1 MLKLKNF
8 TGVLLVFAVFFSLFS
23 TLSINAQAPAATE
36 ESSEVKISW
45 EEFKKLLR
53 MDTDEIKLS
62 WDEFKKLLAQTGQD
76 VKIEYNIQDGMV
88 VLTREQF
95 KALLE
100 KMKKPD
106 VSPIIPPGDYL
117 ITKAEYNGVMG
128 QNSTTFNV
136 TFDLEIFKKERTSYP
151 RIRLMPQSVA
161 LRNIEL
167 DGSSALVMV
176 ENGWYVLTTDK
187 IGRHKVTLSFSVE
200 TKLDKGPDILN
211 LTIPRTA
218 ITLFNIN
225 IPVTDARIE
234 IPQAKYLTVSKRANY
249 SYVRAVLSTT
259 SNVTLR
265 LHRTVVREKK
275 KIPAKIYSE
284 VMNLLS
290 VEDNALRVTS
300 TFKLN
305 VLQNS
310 ISSVEVYVPSTYSV
324 LYVRGQNYQEIRD
337 WSTEE
342 IEGRKVL
349 DIPFGGE
356 KEGSVLFTVIAE
368 KILTGEDGEIRFDG
382 FQVVKSVRETGFLGI
397 EKKSAAEAEIVGNE
411 DIDIV
416 DIQELPMEL
425 VNMSTRPL
433 IMGLRY
439 LRHPFSLTLKVTK
452 HEELPMVNTVI
463 DNASVVSVLLAE
475 GKVISRVIYT
485 MRNTGKQFLELSL
498 SPEAEIWSLY
508 VDGKR
513 EIPSKNKEG
522 KFMIP
527 LVRSRTIGENITPFD
542 VEILYYYKNNSLP
555 LFGSK
560 KLLFPKADVVISKML
575 WSCYLPLEYRY
586 VHFGGN
592 LDREDIATG
601 ISPLL
606 GRDRVFTYDEVR
618 GYEQALE
625 SWEQPEQIE
634 DQKIQ
639 QAQRMLRSNFK
650 MNKAIN
656 AQQDLMNQVRQEIGF
671 AENIERERSKGVTD
685 VALFKIE
692 VPTSGR
698 LYRFAK
704 TVVEDEQLFLSFKY
718 TRRWI
723 YSLLKILFFLIL
735 LGIIYSFRVKI
746 KVLFLKFK
754 RLLYSK
760 REFWI
765 KAKTPDGTR
774 ILLVIGTFIF
784 FFISKFLFVVFVLV
798 LLVVWLKPKLIFGE
812 ETKAVVRKGKR
823 STKKSKETKVK

>member
-1 MLKLKNF
+1 MVKLKSLI
-8 TGVLLVFAVFFSLFS
+8 GVLLVFTIFLSLFS
-23 TLSINAQAPAATE
+23 VLSLYAEEPATGK

-45 EEFKKLLR
+45 EEFKKLLK

-62 WDEFKKLLAQTGQD
+62 WDEFKKLLAQTGED
-76 VKIEYNIQDGMV
+76 VKVEYNIQDGMV
-88 VLTREQF
+88 VLSREQF

-106 VSPIIPPGDYL
+106 VSPIVPPGDYL
-117 ITKAEYNGVMG
+117 ITKVEYNGIMA
-128 QNSTTFNV
+128 QNSTTFDV

-151 RIRLMPQSVA
+151 KIQLMPQGVA
-161 LRNIEL
+161 LRVIEL
-167 DGSSALVMV
+167 DGRPALVMV

-187 IGRHKVTLSFSVE
+187 VGQHKVSLSFSVE
-200 TKLDKGPDILN
+200 TELDKGPDVLS

-218 ITLFNIN
+218 ITLFNID
-225 IPVTDARIE
+225 IPVTDAKVE
-234 IPQAKYLTVSKRANY
+234 IPQAKYITVSKRGNY
-249 SYVRAVLSTT
+249 SNVRAVLSTT
-259 SNVTLR
+259 SNVALK
-265 LHRTVVREKK
+265 LHRTVVKEKK
-275 KIPAKIYSE
+275 KVPAKIYAE

-290 VEDNALRVTS
+290 VEDNALRVTT

-310 ISSVEVYVPSTYSV
+310 ISSVELYIPEGYSV
-324 LYVRGQNYQEIRD
+324 LYVRGQNFQEIRD

-342 IEGRKVL
+342 VEGRKVL
-349 DIPFGGE
+349 SVPFGGE
-356 KEGSVLFTVIAE
+356 KEGAILFTIIAE
-368 KILTGEDGEIRFDG
+368 KILTGEGGEIEFDG

-411 DIDIV
+411 DIDVV
-416 DIQELPMEL
+416 DIQELPMDL

-433 IMGLRY
+433 ILGLRY

-452 HEELPMVNTVI
+452 HEELSMVNTVI
-463 DNASVVSVLLAE
+463 DNASVVFVLLAE
-475 GKVISRVIYT
+475 GKIISRVIYT

-498 SPEAEIWSLY
+498 PPEAEIWSLY

-513 EIPSKNKEG
+513 EIPSKNKDG

-527 LVRSRTIGENITPFD
+527 LVRSRVAGESIESFD

-555 LFGSK
+555 LVGSK

-592 LDREDIATG
+592 VEKEDIATG
-601 ISPLL
+601 IRPLL
-606 GRDRVFTYDEVR
+606 GRGRVFTYEEVR

-639 QAQRMLRSNFK
+639 QAQRMLQSNFRR
-650 MNKAIN
+650 NKAIN
-656 AQQDLMNQVRQEIGF
+656 APQDLMNQVKQEIGF
-671 AENIERERSKGVTD
+671 AENIERERGKGVTD

-692 VPTSGR
+692 VPTSGQ

-704 TVVEDEQLFLSFKY
+704 TVVEDEQLFLSFQY

-723 YSLLKILFFLIL
+723 YSLIKALFFLII
-735 LGIIYSFRVKI
+735 LGIIYGLRLKI
-746 KVLFLKFK
+746 KVLFLKF
-754 RLLYSK
+754 RNWVYSK
-760 REFWI
+760 KEFWI
-765 KAKTPDGTR
+765 KAKTPDGIKVLL
-774 ILLVIGTFIF
+774 ILGAFIF
-784 FFISKFLFVVFVLV
+784 FFISKFLFVVFILV
-798 LLVVWLKPKLIFGE
+798 FLFAWLKPELIFRE
-812 ETKAVVRKGKR
+812 ETKPATGKKR
-823 STKKSKETKVK
+823 TTKKSKKAKAK

>member
-1 MLKLKNF
+1 MVKLKSLI
-8 TGVLLVFAVFFSLFS
+8 GVLLVFTIFLSLFS
-23 TLSINAQAPAATE
+23 VLSLYAEEPATGK

-45 EEFKKLLR
+45 EEFKKLLK

-88 VLTREQF
+88 VLSREQF

-117 ITKAEYNGVMG
+117 ITKAEYNGVMA
-128 QNSTTFNV
+128 QNSTTFDV

-151 RIRLMPQSVA
+151 KIQLMPQGVA
-161 LRNIEL
+161 LRVIEL
-167 DGSSALVMV
+167 DGSPALVMV

-187 IGRHKVTLSFSVE
+187 VGQHKVSLSFSVKTE
-200 TKLDKGPDILN
+200 LNKGPDVLN

-218 ITLFNIN
+218 ITLFNID
-225 IPVTDARIE
+225 IPLTDVRVE
-234 IPQAKYLTVSKRANY
+234 IPQAKYMTVSKKGNY
-249 SYVRAVLSTT
+249 SNVRAVLSTT
-259 SNVTLR
+259 SNVALK

-275 KIPAKIYSE
+275 KVPAKIYTE

-290 VEDNALRVTS
+290 VEDNALRVTT

-310 ISSVEVYVPSTYSV
+310 ISSVELYIPEGYSV
-324 LYVRGQNYQEIRD
+324 LYVRGQNFQEIRD

-342 IEGRKVL
+342 VEGRKVL
-349 DIPFGGE
+349 SVPFGGE
-356 KEGSVLFTVIAE
+356 KEGAILFTIIAE
-368 KILTGEDGEIRFDG
+368 KILTGEGGEIEFDG

-411 DIDIV
+411 DIDVV
-416 DIQELPMEL
+416 DIQELPMDL

-433 IMGLRY
+433 ILGLRY

-452 HEELPMVNTVI
+452 HEELSMVNTVI

-498 SPEAEIWSLY
+498 PPEAEIWSLY

-513 EIPSKNKEG
+513 EIPSKNKDG

-527 LVRSRTIGENITPFD
+527 LVRSRVAGESIESFD

-555 LFGSK
+555 LVGSK

-592 LDREDIATG
+592 VEKEDIATG
-601 ISPLL
+601 IRPLL
-606 GRDRVFTYDEVR
+606 GRGRVFTYEEVR

-639 QAQRMLRSNFK
+639 QAQRMLQSNFRR
-650 MNKAIN
+650 NKAVN
-656 AQQDLMNQVRQEIGF
+656 AQQDLMNQVKQEIGF
-671 AENIERERSKGVTD
+671 AENIERERGKGVTD

-692 VPTSGR
+692 VPTSGQ

-704 TVVEDEQLFLSFKY
+704 TVVEDEQLFLSFQY

-723 YSLLKILFFLIL
+723 YSLIKTLFFLII
-735 LGIIYSFRVKI
+735 LGIIYGLRLKVKA
-746 KVLFLKFK
+746 LFLKLK
-754 RLLYSK
+754 MALCSR
-760 REFWI
+760 RDFWI
-765 KAKTPDGTR
+765 KAKTPDGIKVLL
-774 ILLVIGTFIF
+774 ILGAFVF
-784 FFISKFLFVVFVLV
+784 FFISKFLFVVFILV
-798 LLVVWLKPKLIFGE
+798 FLLAWLKPELIFRE
-812 ETKAVVRKGKR
+812 ETKPANGKER
-823 STKKSKETKVK
+823 TTKKSKKAKAK